1 MRAVSIGEA
10 LAGFF
15 RNQGMEKRLREA
27 DIVRLWRDIAG
38 EAISA
43 KTEAQKVKD
52 GILYVK
58 VLDAAWRN
66 ELTYLRMDLRNKLN
80 EKIGKNL
87 LKDIR
92 FN

>member
-1 MRAVSIGEA
+1 MKAVSIGDA

-15 RNQGMEKRLREA
+15 RSQGMEKRLREA
-27 DIVRLWRDIAG
+27 DIVRLWREIAG
-38 EAISA
+38 ETISSR
-43 KTEAQKVKD
+43 TEAQKVKD

-58 VLDAAWRN
+58 VIDAAWRN
-66 ELTYLRMDLRNKLN
+66 ELTYLRMELRNKLN
-80 EKIGKNL
+80 EKVGKNL